1 MVQIPGILDFPRTPD
16 VARSAF
22 SARPAGVRSV
32 EPEEV
37 T

>member
-1 MVQIPGILDFPRTPD
+1 MQQIPGILDFPRTPD

-22 SARPAGVRSV
+22 SACPAGVRDV
-32 EPEEV
+32 EAEEV